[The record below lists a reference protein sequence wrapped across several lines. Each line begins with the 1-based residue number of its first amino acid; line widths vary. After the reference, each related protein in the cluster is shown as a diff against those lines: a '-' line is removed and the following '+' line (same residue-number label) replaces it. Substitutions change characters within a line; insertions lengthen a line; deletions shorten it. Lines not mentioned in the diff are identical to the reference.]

1 MRNVKSLLSFMKIV
15 IAGRRILFFSNAPCE
30 ARKVSVGVAVLDVT
44 MTAFFIARERGY
56 FHKEDIDVDLVLMR
70 GGVSNQAL
78 IANGVD
84 FSAVPTA
91 GLQAALQGAPLKVI
105 FSAFHKPMFW
115 LYARPEIH
123 TVKELTGKKVAVS
136 SLGAA
141 GDAALRELFKK
152 AGMDENRDVAIL
164 AIGTTA
170 TRLTALSTGS
180 VDAAMMTFPHNLT
193 AAEQGFRELVSFL
206 TSDIV
211 QLQGAVV
218 ARDQTLQ
225 SDPML
230 VEKLLRGTIRG
241 FLYMTSNRAGTVSVL
256 QKYLKAKPEVAAK
269 VYDLIRPAIT
279 PEGILNE
286 DLEKRFLTP
295 LLERIGRKD
304 MPPLNRYFDFSA
316 ARKIHNELKAEG
328 WKP

>member
-1 MRNVKSLLSFMKIV
+1 MNILLVVVV
-15 IAGRRILFFSNAPCE
+15 IWLGFAAPCD
-30 ARKVSVGVAVLDVT
+30 ARKVSVGVPVLDVT
-44 MTAFFIARERGY
+44 MIPFFIAQERGY
-56 FHKEDIDVDLVLMR
+56 FQKEGLEVDLVLMR

-78 IANGVD
+78 IAGGVD

-115 LYARPEIH
+115 LYARPEIRAIKDL
-123 TVKELTGKKVAVS
+123 VGKKVAVS

-152 AGMDENRDVAIL
+152 NGMDENRDVAIL

-170 TRLTALSTGS
+170 TRLSALSSGA

-193 AAEQGFRELVSFL
+193 AAESGLRELVSFL
-206 TSDIV
+206 SSDII

-218 ARDQTLQ
+218 ARDQLLQ
-225 SDPML
+225 SDPLL
-230 VEKLLRGTIRG
+230 VEKFLRAAIKGFLFHTANRSGTI
-241 FLYMTSNRAGTVSVL
+241 SVL
-256 QKYLKAKPEVAAK
+256 QKKLKIQPAVAAK
-269 VYDLIRPAIT
+269 IYDLIRPATT
-279 PEGILNE
+279 PEGVLNE
-286 DLEKRFLTP
+286 DLQRRFLSP
-295 LLERIGRKD
+295 LLERVGRKD
-304 MPPLNRYFDFSA
+304 MPPLNRFFDFTA
-316 ARKIHNELKAEG
+316 ARKIHGELRAEG